1 MQITEWRK
9 VMSINFT
16 DVLEIKKV
24 LPHRYPFLLLDRIL
38 ELDIENLKVRALKNV
53 TVNEEFFNGH
63 FPEFP
68 VMPGVLII
76 EAMAQAGA
84 YLMVEKAKA
93 EGDQGKF
100 TVLFAGIENA
110 KFRKPVLPGDQIIFE
125 VEGLNIK
132 KSMGKIKGVAKV
144 DGKVV
149 CEAVLMAALKK
160 G

>member
-1 MQITEWRK
+1 MSVNFSDVMQIK
-9 VMSINFT
+9 QI
-16 DVLEIKKV
+16 
-24 LPHRYPFLLLDRIL
+24 LPHRYPFLLIDRII
-38 ELDIENLKVRALKNV
+38 ELDLENLTLKALKNV

-84 YLMVEKAKA
+84 YLMIQKARA
-93 EGDQGKF
+93 EGIEGDF

-110 KFRKPVLPGDQIIFE
+110 KFRKPVVPGDQIIFE

-132 KSMGKIKGVAKV
+132 KSMGKIKAVAKV

-160 G
+160 TD

>member
-1 MQITEWRK
+1 MSANFSDVMQIK
-9 VMSINFT
+9 QI
-16 DVLEIKKV
+16 
-24 LPHRYPFLLLDRIL
+24 LPHRYPFLLIDRII
-38 ELDIENLKVRALKNV
+38 ELDLENLTLKALKNV

-84 YLMVEKAKA
+84 YLMIQKARA
-93 EGDQGKF
+93 EGIEGDF

-110 KFRKPVLPGDQIIFE
+110 KFRKPVVPGDQIIFE

-132 KSMGKIKGVAKV
+132 KSMGKIKAVAKV

-160 G
+160 TD